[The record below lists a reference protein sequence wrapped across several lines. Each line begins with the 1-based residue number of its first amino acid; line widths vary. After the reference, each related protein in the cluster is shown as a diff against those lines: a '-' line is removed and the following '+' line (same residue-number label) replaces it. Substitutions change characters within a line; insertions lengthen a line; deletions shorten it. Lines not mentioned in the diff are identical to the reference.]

1 MLAATDAVMLA
12 KYADEIVFVVEAN
25 STPEAAVAAAVDEL
39 IDINPNVSLML
50 NRCQIGAGGAHYGSY
65 EYYGRSEAAETPA
78 GKDKPSS
85 EG

>member
-1 MLAATDAVMLA
+1 
-12 KYADEIVFVVEAN
+12 
-25 STPEAAVAAAVDEL
+25 
-39 IDINPNVSLML
+39 ML

-65 EYYGRSEAAETPA
+65 EYYDRSDATAAPA

>member
-1 MLAATDAVMLA
+1 MKSSLSS
-12 KYADEIVFVVEAN
+12 KPIQRRKRR
-25 STPEAAVAAAVDEL
+25 SAAAVDEL